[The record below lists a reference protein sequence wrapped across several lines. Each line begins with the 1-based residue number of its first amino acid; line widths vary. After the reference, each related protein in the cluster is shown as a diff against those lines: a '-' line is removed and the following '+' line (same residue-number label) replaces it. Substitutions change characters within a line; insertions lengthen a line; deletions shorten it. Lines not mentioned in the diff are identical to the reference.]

1 VSAASFALRMSVIG
15 ATSRFGVSA
24 DQTIKIGFLAPL
36 TGEVSSWGQ
45 PGLNGS
51 LIWVDWVNS
60 EGGVLLN
67 GRRHRIEIVSYDCG
81 YDGERAMAGAKKLIQ
96 EEDVKFL
103 MMLGGDTFTPIQEY
117 VRQRK
122 ILTSTLLPSDLSPD
136 TPYLIA
142 PSEIH
147 PIYNVT
153 GVEWLAENKPH
164 LKTVALCSQKDALGL
179 PSLATYRAAFEAT
192 GIDIIEEVI
201 YEPDAPDTDG
211 IAKKL
216 IASNP
221 DILCWCTAYEPV
233 VHALT
238 RAAFEQGYKG
248 QLLSCTIDDYK
259 SLVEATSAEFMEGFV
274 FQFPDFDDKMLNS
287 KSVNFNRPNI
297 FYADYNKRFP
307 DSWTAVSWEY
317 VSGLDLWRSA
327 IEKAGTVEPVSVL
340 AAMKH
345 GGQAVHAFG
354 NAQWWGEELFGI
366 NNALVGDW
374 PVVSIKNG
382 KAQIEEFRSTIAWC
396 RDHVALLEKHMRA
409 LGQMWDQ
416 RLVPKP
422 LEETTLPRHFSPR
435 RTTA

>member
-1 VSAASFALRMSVIG
+1 MSVVG
-15 ATSRFGVSA
+15 ATSRFGVNTN
-24 DQTIKIGFLAPL
+24 QTIKIGFLAPL

-51 LIWVDWVNS
+51 LIWADWVNGQ
-60 EGGVLLN
+60 GGILLN
-67 GRRHRIEIVSYDCG
+67 GQRHKIEIVAYDCG
-81 YDGERAMAGAKKLIQ
+81 YDPERALAGARKLIQ
-96 EEDVKFL
+96 DEDVKFL

-153 GVEWLAENKPH
+153 GVEWLAANRPQ

-192 GIDIIEEVI
+192 GIEIVEEVI
-201 YEPDAPDTDG
+201 YDPQSPDAEQITNQLLAD
-211 IAKKL
+211 
-216 IASNP
+216 NP
-221 DILCWCTAYEPV
+221 DILCWCTAYEPM

-238 RAAFEQGYKG
+238 KAAYSRGYKG
-248 QLLSCTIDDYK
+248 QLLSCTIDDYETLIK
-259 SLVEATSAEFMEGFV
+259 ATSKEFMEGFV
-274 FQFPDFDDKMLNS
+274 FQFPDFDDEKLNS
-287 KSVNFNRPNI
+287 KSVNFNRPNA
-297 FYADYNKRFP
+297 FYSEYKKRFP
-307 DSWTAVSWEY
+307 GSWTAVSWEY

-327 IEKAGTVEPVSVL
+327 IEKAGNVEPVSVL

-354 NAQWWGEELFGI
+354 NAEWWGDELFGI
-366 NNALVGDW
+366 DNALVGDW

-382 KAQIEEFRSTIAWC
+382 KAHIEEFRSTIDWC
-396 RDHVALLEKHMRA
+396 REHVGLLEKHMRD

-422 LEETTLPRHFSPR
+422 SEEATRPRHFGIK
-435 RTTA
+435 

>member
-1 VSAASFALRMSVIG
+1 MKAASFALRMSVFG
-15 ATSRFGVSA
+15 ATTKFGISS
-24 DQTIKIGFLAPL
+24 DQTIKVGFLAPL

-51 LIWVDWVNS
+51 LIWADWVNC
-60 EGGVLLN
+60 EGGILLN
-67 GRRHRIEIVSYDCG
+67 GQRHKIEIVAYDCG
-81 YDGERAMAGAKKLIQ
+81 YDGDRAVAGAKKLIQ

-153 GVEWLAENKPH
+153 GVEWLGKNKPH
-164 LKTVALCSQKDALGL
+164 LKTVALCSQNDALGL
-179 PSLATYRAAFEAT
+179 PSLATYRAAFEAV
-192 GIDIIEEVI
+192 GIEIVEEII
-201 YEPDAPDTDG
+201 YEPTTSDANA
-211 IAKKL
+211 IAAKL
-216 IASNP
+216 IDSNP
-221 DILCWCTAYEPV
+221 DILCWCTAYEQM

-238 RAAFEQGYKG
+238 FAAFEKGYDG

-259 SLVEATSAEFMEGFV
+259 SLIEATSEEFMEGFI
-274 FQFPDFDDKMLNS
+274 FQFPDFDDKMLNK
-287 KSVNFNRPNI
+287 KSVNFDRPNS
-297 FYADYNKRFP
+297 FYEEYNKRYP
-307 DSWTAVSWEY
+307 GSWTAVSWEY

-354 NAQWWGEELFGI
+354 NADWWGDELFGI
-366 NNALVGDW
+366 DNALVGDW
-374 PVVSIKNG
+374 PVVTIKNG
-382 KAQIEEFRSTIAWC
+382 KAQIEEFRSTISWC
-396 RDHVALLEKHMRA
+396 KKHVSLLERHMRS

-416 RLVPKP
+416 RLNPSS
-422 LEETTLPRHFSPR
+422 LQETTIPRHFSPR
-435 RTTA
+435 AF